1 MESTATQVSSVLQ
14 STLQSTL
21 GFGLL
26 GVVGAVAVLFVFM
39 TVTRFLYVCRPSEIL
54 IFSGRK
60 HRLPDGTE
68 VGSRVIF
75 GGRAWRLPL
84 LESVQRMKMLSMP
97 IDVQVQGAYTKVG
110 IALKVRAIA
119 VIKLSSDPNIVM
131 NAVERFLGRG
141 LNDIQ
146 QVAKET
152 LEGNLRGVLATL
164 TPEEVNEDR
173 LKFAD
178 SLAAEVEQDLAKLG
192 LHLDVLKIQH
202 VTDDSNYL
210 ASIGRERIAQV
221 IRDAEIAE
229 SNALNEAAKE
239 AAAAEMRAKVAEA
252 DADKAI
258 VQKKNELRRVTAE
271 LEGEAKSIEMRAEQA
286 GLAAQATAQQALQGV
301 RRELEALRLQ
311 VEVVVPAEVKR
322 DAAALDAAGAAA
334 KIAEDGRASAESLRL
349 VADAW
354 KAAGPSAPDMFLI
367 NRLEEITKI
376 VVDSVGQI
384 QLGPVQLIDNGD
396 GMALP
401 RFAAAYPHAVA
412 TVLRALAETTGVDVT
427 ALLGAN
433 GSAAALAASAGSAVM
448 SASGSTLTGG
458 RS

>member
-1 MESTATQVSSVLQ
+1 MESSTVSQVSSMLQ
-14 STLQSTL
+14 STLSVA
-21 GFGLL
+21 LL
-26 GVVGAVAVLFVFM
+26 GAVGAIAVLVM
-39 TVTRFLYVCRPSEIL
+39 LMMLTRFLYICRPSEIL

-60 HRLPDGTE
+60 HRLADGSE

-75 GGRAWRLPL
+75 GGRAWRIPL
-84 LESVQRMKMLSMP
+84 IESVQRMKMLSMP

-110 IALKVRAIA
+110 IPLKVRAIA
-119 VIKLSSDPNIVM
+119 VIKLSSDPNVVM
-131 NAVERFLGRG
+131 NAIERFLGRG
-141 LNDIQ
+141 LADVQ

-202 VTDDSNYL
+202 VTDDANYL

-252 DADKAI
+252 DADRAI

-271 LEGEAKSIEMRAEQA
+271 LEGEAKSIEMRAEQS
-286 GLAAQATAQQALQGV
+286 GLAAQATAEQALQSV
-301 RRELEALRLQ
+301 RRDLEALRLQ
-311 VEVVVPAEVKR
+311 AEVVVPAEVKR
-322 DAAALDAAGAAA
+322 EAAALDAAGAAA

-384 QLGPVQLIDNGD
+384 ALGPVQLIDNGD
-396 GMALP
+396 GLAFP
-401 RFAAAYPHAVA
+401 RFAASYPLAVA
-412 TVLRALAETTGVDVT
+412 TVLRSLAETTGVDVT
-427 ALLGAN
+427 ALLGQS
-433 GSAAALAASAGSAVM
+433 GSAAAL
-448 SASGSTLTGG
+448 SASGGAGPSTLGGAVPGG

>member
-1 MESTATQVSSVLQ
+1 MDSSTIQEVTSAAQGVLGYAFMGA
-14 STLQSTL
+14 LAA
-21 GFGLL
+21 G
-26 GVVGAVAVLFVFM
+26 GVLVFVM
-39 TVTRFLYVCRPSEIL
+39 MLTRFLYICRPSEVL

-60 HRLPDGTE
+60 HRLADGTE
-68 VGSRVIF
+68 VGSRLIF
-75 GGRAWRLPL
+75 GGRAWRIPL
-84 LESVQRMKMLSMP
+84 IESVQRMKMLSMP

-110 IALKVRAIA
+110 IPLKVRAIA
-119 VIKLSSDPNIVM
+119 VIKLSSDPGVIM

-141 LNDIQ
+141 LGEIQ

-178 SLAAEVEQDLAKLG
+178 SLAGEVEQDLAKLG

-202 VTDDSNYL
+202 VTDDANYL
-210 ASIGRERIAQV
+210 ASIGREKIAQV

-252 DADKAI
+252 DAEKAI

-286 GLAAQATAQQALQGV
+286 GLAAQATAEQALQAV
-301 RRELEALRLQ
+301 RRDLEALRLQ
-311 VEVVVPAEVKR
+311 AEVVVPSDIKR
-322 DAAALDAAGAAA
+322 EAATLDAAGAAA
-334 KIAEDGRASAESLRL
+334 KVAEDGRASALSLKL

-376 VVDSVGQI
+376 VVESVGQI

-396 GMALP
+396 GQALP
-401 RFAAAYPHAVA
+401 RFAAAYPQAVA
-412 TVLRALAETTGVDVT
+412 TVLRSLAETTGVDVT

-433 GSAAALAASAGSAVM
+433 GASAAM
-448 SASGSTLTGG
+448 SASGANALAPTGG

>member
-1 MESTATQVSSVLQ
+1 MDSSTIQEATSAAQGVL
-14 STLQSTL
+14 
-21 GFGLL
+21 GYAFM
-26 GVVGAVAVLFVFM
+26 GALAAGAILVFVM
-39 TVTRFLYVCRPSEIL
+39 MLTRFLYICRPSEIL

-60 HRLPDGTE
+60 HRLADGTE

-75 GGRAWRLPL
+75 GGRAWRIPL
-84 LESVQRMKMLSMP
+84 IESVQRMKMLSMP

-110 IALKVRAIA
+110 IPLKVRAIA
-119 VIKLSSDPNIVM
+119 VIKLSSDPNVVM

-141 LNDIQ
+141 LQDIQ

-178 SLAAEVEQDLAKLG
+178 SLAGEVEQDLSKLG

-202 VTDDSNYL
+202 VTDDANYL

-286 GLAAQATAQQALQGV
+286 GLAAQATAEQALQAV
-301 RRELEALRLQ
+301 RRDLEALRLQ
-311 VEVVVPAEVKR
+311 AEVVVPSDIKR
-322 DAAALDAAGAAA
+322 EAASLDAAGAAA
-334 KIAEDGRASAESLRL
+334 KVAEDGRASALSLKL

-376 VVDSVGQI
+376 VVESVGQI

-396 GMALP
+396 GLALP
-401 RFAAAYPHAVA
+401 RFAAAYPQAVA
-412 TVLRALAETTGVDVT
+412 TVLRSLAETTGVDVT

-433 GSAAALAASAGSAVM
+433 GASAAM
-448 SASGSTLTGG
+448 SASGASALAPTGG